1 MSLTRQFV
9 NRALD
14 VIVVSLRRRQ
24 HDGHA
29 TATAVEEEGMGSW
42 RRGGRDFCID
52 FSKQPKFEKA
62 THPDAFP
69 ANKDKFL
76 TTVKPIEL
84 ENWKTRSKNGYWGI
98 LFNTCIKY
106 DGQLVVELQ
115 KICEISR

>member
-1 MSLTRQFV
+1 MSSSSPFDAG
-9 NRALD
+9 NM
-14 VIVVSLRRRQ
+14 
-24 HDGHA
+24 
-29 TATAVEEEGMGSW
+29 TATPPPPQSKKRAWEVGDEAAVT
-42 RRGGRDFCID
+42 CID

-62 THPDAFP
+62 THPDSFP
-69 ANKDKFL
+69 ANKDKLL

-84 ENWKTRSKNGYWGI
+84 ENWKTRSKIGYWGI